1 MSRFGCN
8 GSACH
13 GKAEGQNGF
22 KLSVFGNDPASDYE
36 ALVVSGRGRR
46 VMPAAPEQ
54 RLLLLKSAAAI
65 PHTGGP
71 RMRVDSEEYRLLH
84 AWIAGIT
91 WRGSWKYMGANSKFF
106 IQTPRTLVFQFIPR
120 IPIPT
125 RTVFSEE
132 RMWDVCIGHTRA
144 SHRDWL

>member
-1 MSRFGCN
+1 LSRFGCN

-54 RLLLLKSAAAI
+54 RAVVTHVFVNQIKMIADMRLSRGMRFRDLSA
-65 PHTGGP
+65 P
-71 RMRVDSEEYRLLH
+71 RDDT
-84 AWIAGIT
+84 A
-91 WRGSWKYMGANSKFF
+91 
-106 IQTPRTLVFQFIPR
+106 
-120 IPIPT
+120 
-125 RTVFSEE
+125 
-132 RMWDVCIGHTRA
+132 RA
-144 SHRDWL
+144 SFGNGPKSNFCYEVSQA